1 MNLQNIAPTDE
12 TDTKDN
18 MVNDFVY
25 MKCPK

>member
-18 MVNDFVY
+18 MVNDFIY